1 MKPSIAGDAEG
12 STAKR
17 GRDGAASAVA
27 AKAAELSGD
36 DRFSLS
42 KFQLDER
49 FKGRSRASAAA
60 AAEVDESEESEEEE
74 EVVAEEEEHSEDSDI
89 DEVNYALNDDDD
101 DDSDND
107 DDGNYVL
114 GIDDDEYDDEDASSA
129 GPAERAAAKSKKL
142 AKKLKPMSPEELAAF
157 MKVAASPRLFA
168 HSACLIRVCYLQ
180 EQERRGVVYLSRIP
194 PYMKPMKVP
203 APQPV

>member
-1 MKPSIAGDAEG
+1 MFCDSLITMKRGKSLKPSITGDSEG
-12 STAKR
+12 LAAKR

-60 AAEVDESEESEEEE
+60 AAEVDENEESEEEE
-74 EVVAEEEEHSEDSDI
+74 EELVAEEEEHSEDSDI
-89 DEVNYALNDDDD
+89 DEDNDALNDDED

-114 GIDDDEYDDEDASSA
+114 GKEDDEYDDEDASSA

-157 MKVAASPRLFA
+157 MKVAPPP
-168 HSACLIRVCYLQ
+168 
-180 EQERRGVVYLSRIP
+180 GVLLTRHV
-194 PYMKPMKVP
+194 
-203 APQPV
+203 